1 MIPTS
6 SIQYPVFK
14 KGDTLKSDDLN
25 NLVNYLEGEQLD
37 TRVYLIG
44 AGVFY
49 GLEPQWDKS
58 TKILTITN
66 GAGVSSDGFLFTA
79 NVPDPNDNKK
89 IVPLRYNDLGTSST
103 ITLADGSRIE
113 GRPLI
118 PGDSNGS
125 NSLAEQIALNDV
137 VVLYIKSESI
147 TVEDC
152 LRSYENSGER
162 RKYTLEA
169 MLVPKANLDPQI
181 PKWDP
186 AVTPAPI
193 AEGEPFVNRFGY
205 FTDLQGNEFISFDG
219 FTSWETVRNNFNNV
233 CAAAESRIAA
243 DYIAAFDSYARL
255 LQMGGKT
262 NPFTGL
268 ESRLQAARQR
278 LNADNSPLPRQLPY
292 YYDYLKDLV
301 SAYQEFFRT
310 GYLHLR
316 TIPDEFRFEKYIALG
331 NCGDD
336 RTGMEKYRM
345 KLYRPPF
352 ADTDNE
358 LLDRLRVLMLR
369 MEHLANPANTLFQEN
384 QELPGTVTITPSAAL
399 SAPLSHKAIPFY
411 YINKK
416 DNPSTPEFPGLQH
429 YWNYDAER
437 QRRLFSIPGI
447 DNATDRQLLLRD
459 MDAYN
464 FFRVQGHIGQKAEE
478 AQLAIKA
485 VRKQLHLPFDIKVV
499 FLVTDAIAREIISE
513 EAAWFTDLGLLLE
526 KVVNDIR
533 CENACG
539 DDYEGKIFG
548 TSSVNMN
555 LGQMFEELIDFFS
568 TVTDETWP
576 NWVAA
581 KCKEICENDVPADRA
596 AGTEPQCCPL
606 HLKILYDLHKEYK
619 RRKEEALSQVFFHKF
634 AAAHPGLEHNAGVPK
649 GGTLVLVCADEGS
662 FDDEQNAFLA
672 RLKSL
677 KSLDAAAKATVI
689 REIAVLSDYRVVA
702 DFCLPYICCS
712 DAPSVRLELREVQP
726 EADFEIAEQEE
737 LPGGAGWKYTFHN
750 LSRNANHFKWELLDA
765 GNKVL
770 ATKETPDLATPV
782 SFDLKLE
789 AGLEFTVRLTA
800 HRGALSQMV
809 AKKLDICPP
818 EDSLKLFYKDK
829 EKNFKWKKGTPV
841 VDLVLTAFPYG
852 GEFYLEKNTGG
863 NEWEFVD
870 QDDYTVTWQN
880 GNKTVKVGYEKLEAG
895 AYRLT
900 YIFSDCEGASTEFGI
915 EIEAATQPPPSNTRS
930 AAVEETTVAPAAA
943 TGTDINKLFNQRAGQ
958 YRKAVAAIGDE
969 DKTMGKTEKF
979 GKTEAFLRFSGKT
992 PELHN
997 RYTDLLK
1004 SLQTGMTNAGEK
1016 RQQQVADLV
1025 TYSTLYYLDRLVAGT
1040 PDAVSEEAKPLLQEA
1055 ASIVK
1060 EQPDGLK
1067 KLQELWDAAAVTNEQ
1082 NNASINSYKALLR

>member
-49 GLEPQWDKS
+49 GLEPQWDNN
-58 TKILTITN
+58 TKKLTITN

-79 NVPDPNDNKK
+79 NVADPNNSNAL
-89 IVPLRYNDLGTSST
+89 IPLRYNDLGNSTS

-113 GRPLI
+113 GRLLI
-118 PGDSNGS
+118 PGDGEGS
-125 NSLAEQIALNDV
+125 SSLAERIALNDV
-137 VVLYIKSESI
+137 VVIYARSEKI

-162 RKYTLEA
+162 QKYTLEA
-169 MLVPKANLDPQI
+169 MLVPIGNLDAQI
-181 PKWDP
+181 AKWDP
-186 AVTPAPI
+186 AVTSIPI

-255 LQMGGKT
+255 LQMGGKV

-268 ESRLQAARQR
+268 EGKLQAARQR

-301 SAYQEFFRT
+301 AAYQEFFRT

-316 TIPDEFRFEKYIALG
+316 AIPDEKRFEKYVALG
-331 NCGDD
+331 NCGED
-336 RTGMEKYRM
+336 RAGMEKYRM

-352 ADTDNE
+352 GDTDQE

-369 MEHLANPANTLFQEN
+369 MEHLANPANTLFREN
-384 QELPGTVTITPSAAL
+384 HNLPDTVTITPSAAL

-411 YINKK
+411 YTNRT
-416 DNPSTPEFPGLQH
+416 DNPATPQTPGLQH

-447 DNATDRQLLLRD
+447 DNATDRLLLLRD

-464 FFRVQGHIGQKAEE
+464 FFRVQGHIGQKADV
-478 AQLAIKA
+478 AQSAISA
-485 VRKQLHLPFDIKVV
+485 VRSQLHLPFDIKVV
-499 FLVTDAIAREIISE
+499 FLVTDAIAQEIISE
-513 EAAWFTDLGLLLE
+513 ETAWFTDLGLLLE

-548 TSSVNMN
+548 PSSVNMN
-555 LGQMFEELIDFFS
+555 IGQMFEALIIFFDK
-568 TVTDETWP
+568 VTDE
-576 NWVAA
+576 NWTSWVTT
-581 KCKEICENDVPADRA
+581 KCREICNNNVPADSA
-596 AGTEPQCCPL
+596 AVAFAGPHCCPL

-649 GGTLVLVCADEGS
+649 GGTLVLVCADEGT

-702 DFCLPYICCS
+702 DFCLPYTCCS
-712 DAPSVRLELREVQP
+712 NTPSVKLELREVQP

-765 GNKVL
+765 DNGVL
-770 ATKETPDLATPV
+770 ASKETPDLATPV
-782 SFDLKLE
+782 NFDLKLE
-789 AGLEFTVRLTA
+789 AGLEFTLQLTA

-809 AKKLDICPP
+809 AKKLYICPP
-818 EDSLKLFYKDK
+818 QGSLKLYYKDK
-829 EKNFKWKKGTPV
+829 EKSFKWKKGTPV
-841 VDLVLTAFPYG
+841 VDLILTAFPYG
-852 GEFYLEKNTGG
+852 GEFYLEVSTGG
-863 NEWEFVD
+863 NEWSFVD
-870 QDDYTVTWQN
+870 QEDYTITWQN
-880 GNKTVKVGYEKLEAG
+880 GNKTVKVDYDDLEAG
-895 AYRLT
+895 TYRLT
-900 YIFSDCEGASTEFGI
+900 YIFSDCEDASAEFEIG
-915 EIEAATQPPPSNTRS
+915 IEAATPPPPGNTRS
-930 AAVEETTVAPAAA
+930 AAAAEEVTAAA
-943 TGTDINKLFNQRAGQ
+943 TATDVNKLFNQRAGQ
-958 YRKAVAAIGDE
+958 YRKAVAAVGDE
-969 DKTMGKTEKF
+969 DKTMSKTEKF
-979 GKTEAFLRFSGKT
+979 GKTEAFLRFSGKQA
-992 PELHN
+992 ELHN
-997 RYTDLLK
+997 RYADLLK

-1025 TYSTLYYLDRLVAGT
+1025 TYSTLYYLDRLLAGT
-1040 PDAVSEEAKPLLQEA
+1040 PDAVPEEARSLLQEA
-1055 ASIVK
+1055 AAVVK
-1060 EQPDGLK
+1060 EQPAGLK
-1067 KLQELWDAAAVTNEQ
+1067 RLQELWDATAVTNEQ
-1082 NNASINSYKALLR
+1082 NSASINAYKALLR